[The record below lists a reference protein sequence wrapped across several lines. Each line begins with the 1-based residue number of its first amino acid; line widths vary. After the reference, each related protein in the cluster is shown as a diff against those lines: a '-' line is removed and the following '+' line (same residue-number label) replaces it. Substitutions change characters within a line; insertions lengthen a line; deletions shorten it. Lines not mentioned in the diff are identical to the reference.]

1 MSSFERF
8 SPFFDSSSPRQVA
21 SSERGT
27 NDDRRAAYGRHDARS
42 STHSQNSA
50 AASVRPKQRNNVVP
64 NEGNDDAYNAGYT
77 QRQQPELQQ
86 YSHADPRRPR
96 KLSHDECDPF
106 AQDDRQQ
113 HQRVT
118 SQRQQPTSTAGAPRG
133 MTSRTTT
140 AAAQPVKYTYD
151 SSMARSRPRP
161 GKRSTGSSSSI
172 GASSES
178 LDAAQEKPS
187 DASTANPHEYAA
199 NQW

>member
-8 SPFFDSSSPRQVA
+8 SPFFDSSSSRQVA

-27 NDDRRAAYGRHDARS
+27 NDDRRAAYGRHDART
-42 STHSQNSA
+42 STHSQTSA
-50 AASVRPKQRNNVVP
+50 AASVRPKRRTNVVP
-64 NEGNDDAYNAGYT
+64 NEGSDDAYNAGYT

-106 AQDDRQQ
+106 AQDDHQ

-133 MTSRTTT
+133 MTSRTA

-187 DASTANPHEYAA
+187 DASTANQHEYAT